1 MHLLMSGTQSQQ
13 VGAAYGP
20 GAGLEA
26 ARPPTE
32 QWRMAASPGK
42 RVTGGGRVRL
52 LKRADRGAEAS
63 LQLQTLRNMLANCQ
77 AIINMLS

>member
-1 MHLLMSGTQSQQ
+1 M
-13 VGAAYGP
+13 
-20 GAGLEA
+20 
-26 ARPPTE
+26 

>member
-1 MHLLMSGTQSQQ
+1 MSGAQTK
-13 VGAAYGP
+13 VGAYDGP
-20 GAGLEA
+20 VAGLEV
-26 ARPPTE
+26 ARPPAV

-42 RVTGGGRVRL
+42 RVTGGGRVRI
-52 LKRADRGAEAS
+52 LKRADRGAETS

>member
-1 MHLLMSGTQSQQ
+1 MHLLMSGAQSQ

-26 ARPPTE
+26 ARPPAA

-42 RVTGGGRVRL
+42 RVTGGGRVRI